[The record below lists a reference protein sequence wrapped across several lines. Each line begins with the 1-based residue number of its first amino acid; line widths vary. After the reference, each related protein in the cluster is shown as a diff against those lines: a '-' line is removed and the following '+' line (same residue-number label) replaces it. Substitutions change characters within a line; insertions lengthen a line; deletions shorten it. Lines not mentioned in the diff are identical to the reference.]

1 MQMTIKYDQ
10 ETDGIYVIL
19 SDDKIVES
27 QEESKDVI
35 VDYNENNEV
44 VAIEILNVKENPHT
58 IDLPFVLKS
67 A

>member
-1 MQMTIKYDQ
+1 MTIKYDQ

>member
-1 MQMTIKYDQ
+1 MKIKYDT
-10 ETDGIYVIL
+10 ETDAIYIIM

-27 QEESKDVI
+27 EETSKNVI
-35 VDYNENNEV
+35 VDYNEKDEV
-44 VAIEILNVKENPHT
+44 VAVEVLNVKSSEHS